1 MADPQA
7 QDRLNQGL
15 AKDGKLTVNF
25 EDEAF
30 VRSQLSPATVP
41 EEVLLHALSYDPQ
54 SCEDQQATPVCTSG
68 LVNMGK

>member
-1 MADPQA
+1 MADPNA
-7 QDRLNQGL
+7 QERLNQGL

-41 EEVLLHALSYDPQ
+41 EEVLLHALCHDPQ
-54 SCEDQQATPVCTSG
+54 SCEDMQSSPICTSG
-68 LVNMGK
+68 LMNMSK